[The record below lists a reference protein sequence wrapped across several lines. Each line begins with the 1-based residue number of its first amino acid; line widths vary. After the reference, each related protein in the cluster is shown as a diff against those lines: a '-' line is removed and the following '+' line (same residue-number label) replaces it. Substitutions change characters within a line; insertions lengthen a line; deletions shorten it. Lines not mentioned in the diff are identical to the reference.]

1 MSAPAR
7 PGVASVPT
15 SHHQPADTEV
25 TAGLSDAVGSARNG
39 WRLWSRADLRVRWR
53 SLIVLGILAG
63 LAVGI
68 ALAAFDGARRTS
80 TALARLRAVTN
91 ASDAIVFPSQ
101 VGVPNPDFTKLEHE
115 PEFKKVAPWASSTVL
130 STAARRTYSS
140 CQSVPRGWA
149 TSTNQSS
156 FPAGCSTRTFP
167 TSWSSTRTP
176 SPMAH
181 FHVGDVMHFHAEGN
195 QSDETTGT
203 LTGPEVDLRIVGVV
217 RTAGNFLFTG
227 GGTIS
232 PAFGT
237 HHAGRIIV
245 YQNAFVPLRNGS
257 ADVPQLLKDANDDVA
272 PGTPVLDENAAARR
286 VTTTTDVEHTMLLLL
301 SLVVLLAGSVLV
313 G

>member
-1 MSAPAR
+1 
-7 PGVASVPT
+7 
-15 SHHQPADTEV
+15 
-25 TAGLSDAVGSARNG
+25 
-39 WRLWSRADLRVRWR
+39 
-53 SLIVLGILAG
+53 
-63 LAVGI
+63 
-68 ALAAFDGARRTS
+68 
-80 TALARLRAVTN
+80 
-91 ASDAIVFPSQ
+91 
-101 VGVPNPDFTKLEHE
+101 
-115 PEFKKVAPWASSTVL
+115 
-130 STAARRTYSS
+130 
-140 CQSVPRGWA
+140 
-149 TSTNQSS
+149 
-156 FPAGCSTRTFP
+156 
-167 TSWSSTRTP
+167 
-176 SPMAH
+176 MAH